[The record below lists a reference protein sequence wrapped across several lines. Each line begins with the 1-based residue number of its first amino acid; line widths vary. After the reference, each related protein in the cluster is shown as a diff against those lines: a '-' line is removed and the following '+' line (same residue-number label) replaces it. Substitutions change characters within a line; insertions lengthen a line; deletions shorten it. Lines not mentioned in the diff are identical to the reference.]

1 MLFILYYVPDYTCIL
16 DTAAVYSATL
26 LNPTLIYCS
35 LLFSAPRLNYDKLT
49 RRQRKTKT
57 KKNGLNPKP

>member
-26 LNPTLIYCS
+26 LNPSLICCS
-35 LLFSAPRLNYDKLT
+35 LLYPLYF
-49 RRQRKTKT
+49 
-57 KKNGLNPKP
+57 